1 MKITLL
7 AAATAALVG
16 TATFGLSGGDGDA
29 PGFSGR
35 YAYLAAGS
43 DAAPF
48 ATTWT
53 VTPCGNGCVH
63 ITTSSGLTDT
73 DAHREGSEWVFS
85 KYDEAGIR
93 CDNRKVLPATV
104 QFTVDPASLQG
115 KLQPQGNPC
124 GGASRASGFTLTK
137 LA

>member
-7 AAATAALVG
+7 AAAAAAVVG
-16 TATFGLSGGDGDA
+16 TATFGLSGSDET
-29 PGFSGR
+29 PGFTGR
-35 YAYLAAGS
+35 YAYLAADSG
-43 DAAPF
+43 DGPF

-53 VTPCGNGCVH
+53 VTPCGAGCVH

-73 DAHREGSEWVFS
+73 DAHLEGSEWVFS

-93 CDNRKVLPATV
+93 CDNRKVLPATIR
-104 QFTVDPASLQG
+104 FSVDPASLRG
-115 KLQPQGNPC
+115 TLQPQGSPC